1 MTRPTSCPSSSTGKK
16 VTFLGG
22 LSISCTAAVLA
33 SPSLRQWAQLRLLW
47 APAAACAEGT
57 LYLKAC
63 NAGMHYSPGYFL
75 TDHDAVPAIS

>member
-22 LSISCTAAVLA
+22 LSISCA
-33 SPSLRQWAQLRLLW
+33 SAFLITPSLQQWGQLQLLW
-47 APAAACAEGT
+47 APATACADGT

-63 NAGMHYSPGYFL
+63 NSYMH
-75 TDHDAVPAIS
+75 